1 MGDIVEM
8 KLIRDLTELKNE
20 VKGVKSEGQSIGLVP
35 TMGFLHE
42 GHLSLLREARK
53 QTDYV
58 VMSIFVNPIQFGRGE
73 DYEDYPQDL
82 EGDRKKA
89 AEEGCD
95 LIFYPEVRAMYPP
108 DYLTYVNVEEITEVL
123 CGASRPVHFRGVT
136 TVVNK
141 LFNLVEPDKAYF
153 GQKDAQQALV
163 IKKMTEDLNMNVE
176 IVVCPTVREDDGV
189 AMSSRNKYLHPE
201 ERKAARIIYSTL
213 LAAREKI
220 IAGERNAEV
229 LRKFMWQNLS
239 QEPLAAPDYVEI
251 VDKKKLQKVDQ
262 IQEPVLLALAVKFG
276 QARLIDNLLVE
287 V

>member
-1 MGDIVEM
+1 MN
-8 KLIRDLTELKNE
+8 LIRDLAELKNE
-20 VKGVKSEGQSIGLVP
+20 VRGVKSEGQSIGFVP

-42 GHLSLLREARK
+42 GHLSLLREARRK
-53 QTDYV
+53 ADYV
-58 VMSIFVNPIQFGRGE
+58 VMSIFVNPTQFGRDE

-82 EGDRKKA
+82 EGDQKKA

-95 LIFYPEVRAMYPP
+95 LIFFPEKKDMYPP
-108 DYLTYVNVEEITEVL
+108 GYLTYVNVEEITEVL
-123 CGASRPVHFRGVT
+123 CGACRPVHFRGVT
-136 TVVNK
+136 TIVAK
-141 LFNLVEPDKAYF
+141 LFNLVEPDRAYF

-163 IKKMTEDLNMNVE
+163 IKKMVEDLNMNVE
-176 IVVCPTVREDDGV
+176 IIVCPTVREEDGV
-189 AMSSRNKYLHPE
+189 AMSSRNKYLQPV
-201 ERKAARIIYSTL
+201 ERKAAQIIYSTL

-239 QEPLAAPDYVEI
+239 QEPLADPDYVEI
-251 VDKKKLQKVDQ
+251 VDEKKLQRVDQ
-262 IQEPVLLALAVKFG
+262 IQGPVLLALAVKFG